1 MDTREARF
9 LASQAARLAD
19 NKRQQKSRRRNQQSI
34 VDNNDGI
41 DLPDGD
47 NKNSRD
53 YDTPTNNLI
62 DAENIIV
69 NTSDHNHNSSRD
81 HKEEGHKF
89 WSNFRKLC
97 SELQCQIDSLLL
109 VTSSDDGEHNNN
121 SNSNDGDSKKYET
134 VKAYYAIAS
143 RRTEGRNLLDSILD
157 NVRLLRKHCLSSSSS
172 MMLLPVTNNND
183 NNSNNNNN
191 DKSNHCH
198 PTNNNQL
205 LQSILQTP
213 MPEMTSQSD
222 LRLLSDEIDRLLKH
236 IDDVREIISPKEKF
250 IFRRYRLAM
259 EERGRNNIMLGNAN
273 AVGVEGTV
281 EEVVDGTNNACL
293 NKMDKEQTTA
303 GETGT
308 TTTSNDHHYDGGL
321 LENKNDCIIEI
332 YSDGTIKEWSKH
344 ELTKEQQQYIQ
355 YYGGPRRLNGLH
367 PPTFNNNAAAAAATT
382 TTETTTVGGN
392 NNSIIMSYLL
402 QNLNNV
408 TILLHGSR
416 PSLHIK
422 NIQSCQIYVTEPTC
436 GPVHVTN
443 CYSSVVRCSC
453 YQLRIHDSSD
463 VKFSVWV
470 RSGPIIENCTKIV
483 FDGSYYCLEMDESSG
498 GEGENMYW
506 DVKDFNWLRTLRKSP
521 NYTVVTGNDHCDDD
535 DGKDDSKG
543 EHTVEA
549 NIVEMAPSREEE
561 EGDSE
566 DEL

>member
-19 NKRQQKSRRRNQQSI
+19 NKRQQNSRRRNQQQSI

-41 DLPDGD
+41 DLPTDED

-53 YDTPTNNLI
+53 NDTPN
-62 DAENIIV
+62 DVENIIV
-69 NTSDHNHNSSRD
+69 NTSDHNHNSSGGGSRN

-109 VTSSDDGEHNNN
+109 ITSSDDDEHNNN
-121 SNSNDGDSKKYET
+121 SNSNDAVSKKYDS

-143 RRTEGRNLLDSILD
+143 RRTEGRNELDSILD

-172 MMLLPVTNNND
+172 MMLLPGTNNSD
-183 NNSNNNNN
+183 SDDSNN
-191 DKSNHCH
+191 DD
-198 PTNNNQL
+198 NQL

-250 IFRRYRLAM
+250 VFRRYRLAM
-259 EERGRNNIMLGNAN
+259 EERGRDNNIMLLGGSNDRNDN
-273 AVGVEGTV
+273 AVEVEGIV
-281 EEVVDGTNNACL
+281 EEVVDGTNNA
-293 NKMDKEQTTA
+293 
-303 GETGT
+303 
-308 TTTSNDHHYDGGL
+308 SNDHHYDGGL

-332 YSDGTIKEWSKH
+332 YSDGTIKTWSDH
-344 ELTKEQQQYIQ
+344 ELTKEQQQYVQ
-355 YYGGPRRLNGLH
+355 YYSGPRRLNGLH

-382 TTETTTVGGN
+382 TTETTTGGGNNN

-422 NIQSCQIYVTEPTC
+422 NIQNCQINVTEPTC

-453 YQLRIHDSSD
+453 YQLRIHDSID

-470 RSGPIIENCTKIV
+470 RSGPIIENCTKMI

-498 GEGENMYW
+498 GEGDEGVGENMYW

-521 NYTVVTGNDHCDDD
+521 NYTVVTGNDNCDDD
-535 DGKDDSKG
+535 DEKDDSKS

-549 NIVEMAPSREEE
+549 NIVEMASSREEE
-561 EGDSE
+561 EDDDSE